1 MAFSNSPGLLE
12 NDVFEDAVFRG
23 ATTDTFVVV
32 SQTPERLSV
41 ASPSSVSSS
50 SSSLCNREWRA
61 ADLTGGGSL
70 ASLMCCTD
78 ERDRVQK
85 KTFTKWVN
93 KHLMKHW
100 KKEVRKHVNDM
111 YEDLRD
117 GHNLISLLEVL
128 SGEKLP
134 RERDIFKQLRLP
146 REKGRMRFHRL
157 HNVQIA
163 LDFLR
168 LRQIK
173 LVNIRSD
180 DIADGNPKLTLGL
193 IWTII
198 LHFQIADIQVSGQS
212 EDMTAKDRL
221 LLWSQRMVEG
231 YPGIRCDNFTTSWR
245 DGRLFNAII
254 HRHRPE
260 LIDMKRVAVRA
271 NRENLEQAFTVAE
284 RDMGVTR
291 LLDPEDVDV
300 PSPDEKSII
309 TYVSS
314 LYDVIPRMPEVNSG
328 LNANEVELRWTEYQE
343 IVVIIMQWIR
353 QYIIMFQTRANSANP
368 TDLRAQYNQL
378 VHFREVELPAKEA
391 ERLRMKSLFMMME
404 NLIQSGH
411 IKMPVGYHPS
421 DMDKEWNKML
431 LTMSERERE
440 LKIEIDRL
448 DMLQR
453 VAGKIQKDALV
464 CEDRLNQSSSMLQ
477 MDIRALENHRAPQ
490 HEADIERALNECD
503 AMIRELFIDV
513 QTLKDGRFFQAELMY
528 RRVFQLHERFVSIRS
543 EYKTTV
549 GAANVGSEVISVKV
563 PTIQVTS
570 PRPQDDSNMK
580 YVRDLLAWVEEHQAQ
595 IEKAEWGPDLPSVEG
610 NLETHREFNR
620 TIEDFRSSINEAK
633 AGESKISPANRGNYA
648 DYFGRLELQYT
659 RLLNMSRSRLRHLE
673 SLHAFVV
680 RATKELMW
688 LNDREEEEVNY
699 DWSERNHNMST
710 KKEQHAVLMKELEQ
724 KESIINGIQDSG
736 EQLLASN
743 HPARQTIESYL
754 AAMQTQWNWILQIC
768 CCIETHIK
776 ENTAYFQFFKEAKDV
791 EEGLKS
797 LQETIRRKYTCDKAS
812 SLTRLED
819 IVQDSMDEKEQLLE
833 YKRLVSGL
841 VSRAKTIVQLKPR
854 SPENRVWSTL
864 PVKAICDFKQQE
876 ITIYKNDEC
885 VMEDN
890 AQCTKWKIINPIGN
904 EALVPSVCFLIAPPN
919 KDAIELATRMDQS
932 YQNSMTLWHQLH
944 VNMKSV
950 ISYLYLTKDIECI
963 RSWTVTT
970 FKTMPPDQYESVMK
984 NLEVHYEDFLEDSR
998 DSQLFS
1004 STDRMTLE
1012 RDMSSCKQYFDQLLI
1027 TLERDERDESICST
1041 LLVQLQAIR
1050 RRLEA
1055 SEDRMIRNIRS
1066 PLEQPD
1072 PVQESS
1078 QRIMEHEKLHQDL
1091 EDVKVDLSRVVTECS
1106 EVLAQGNQSGSSPM
1120 LSSELNHTTQ
1130 KMDQLHSLSTIYLER
1145 LKNIDAVVR
1154 SSQGAE
1160 TIVRTFENRLCE
1172 DDTLPTDV
1180 QGIEAY
1186 KTQLKQ
1192 WRSEVEQKKAVFFAM
1207 EDELQRARSVNERM
1221 LRSHGERDVDLDQ
1234 QRHKVEQLLERWA
1247 GVQTQIDYRLR
1258 ELDNLAKLLRSYRE
1272 GSGWLLTWVDDTL
1285 KLQEKLQAT
1294 KIEDVRGLEEQL
1306 EREKNLA
1313 NDIEKNQI
1321 KVDESQKSSDQ
1332 YHSAAKEYEMHLL
1345 IYKATAD
1352 THGGLKSPI
1361 KRRRLV
1367 STSDSVLQE
1376 YMTLR
1381 TRYTA
1386 LVTMTSQYVKFLN
1399 ETLKR
1404 LQDEQKRSEKVTQQQ
1419 AEHTQREVDTA
1430 IFRLTEIQVEL
1441 ERQRQL
1447 SDVYAQEKVQAER
1460 EADKLRHIVQE
1471 EAEKRRNTVE
1481 AAAVQKQAIEQ
1492 EMVELKNRSESEV
1505 RRQATLVEEVLTQR
1519 RQIEEEIR
1527 VIRVEFERT
1536 ARQKADAEGELARLR
1551 ALAEEAAKQRQHA
1564 EQEAARYRSLAEE
1577 EASKKKLAEEELQK
1591 KVAAEQTAANQKRQA
1606 LLEVERLKKMAEEAQ
1621 KKKDQA
1627 EEEAKKQIRLAKEV
1641 AQQSIEVEIQ
1651 ARRVSFV
1658 EKVNELEQSRQQE
1671 HTMMTALQEESQ
1683 RRKKMVEDAERARQ
1697 AAEME
1702 LEKWRQKADE
1712 ALRLKLQAEKQ
1723 AQQKSLALEEAEKQK
1738 SEAERETS
1746 RRTQS
1751 QESTLRQKVM
1761 AEEELERQRAI
1772 AEETSQQK
1780 LQAEQELIRLRAIM
1794 ADSEQQKSL
1803 LDEELMRLKAEV
1815 AEAVRQ
1821 KKVLE
1826 EELAKVRAQMEEL
1839 IRLKHRTEEENKKKS
1854 KEEKEKT
1861 QKIMEEEALKMKELA
1876 EEAARLRATADEAM
1890 RQRHLAEEEATHQ
1903 RAEAERILK
1912 EKLNA
1917 IQETSKLKA
1926 EAEITLKER
1935 ERENERLKRL
1945 AEEEAHQR
1953 RMLQEQATQQKQAIE
1968 EEMARIRQQSDLEMQ
1983 RQKALVDETIIQR
1996 RLIEEEIHILKIE
2009 FEKASKGKLDLEG
2022 ELKRLKIMADETT
2035 RLKENAEEEA
2045 NKQKK
2050 IAMDETMRKK
2060 EAQEE
2065 VSRKT
2070 VAEQQAAQ
2078 QWKAAMEE
2086 LEKLKRKA
2094 DEAMM
2099 LKQKAEDEAARQVKL
2114 AHEAAQ
2120 TRINAEEMARQAAL
2134 AEKDAEMK
2142 KLRQR
2147 EEKTV
2152 EQLRLEADRT
2162 RKAAEQAEKARIAAE
2177 KEASMIRQQAEE
2189 ALVLKLRAEQQA
2201 ELKARLQ
2208 EEAEKHRREAE
2219 HEAGK
2224 RTQAEEAALRLKALA
2239 EAEAERQKRIA
2250 VETQKQKSMAEQELT
2265 RLRTIL
2271 EDSDHQ
2277 KSILEEE
2284 LMRMKGEVAEAIRQK
2299 GLVEEELAR
2308 LKAQMEELLRLK
2320 AQNEMDNRKRAAND
2334 SENMKKMLEEEAAK
2348 MKQLAEEAARLRTN
2362 SDESARLRKQAE
2374 EELAQQRALAER
2386 LAREKLQAIQEASQL
2401 RAEAQAVQR
2410 QFDQAQE
2417 RAKKLSE
2424 DRTEIQKKLEVETQT
2439 FQRTL
2444 EQERQRQHEVNIEAE
2459 RLRMLVSE
2467 LTKERAR
2474 AQEESI
2480 SLKSQMDEINSKR
2493 VSAERH
2499 AQEKI
2504 QLLQKMDVQKSQ
2516 TDNEASRLRATISEL
2531 ERERERLKKEAEKA
2545 HTEAHEQQVRM
2556 QTELKEQEAQLCRV
2570 NETEARK
2577 QKATSDQEVSHLKTQ
2592 LEDQEKQKG
2601 LISQQ
2606 VNQMKA
2612 ALTKAQQEKLA
2623 TEKTLEGLMVKSK
2636 SEEAARVKLE
2646 SQVREMSAQN
2656 QKVQAELKK
2665 SLRDAEQEVQRQ
2677 RQQAE
2682 ELLRQKNRIEEQWS
2696 SATTSMQQDAIAR
2709 QTKAVEEKNMRTSIE
2724 KHTRQKEAD
2733 DRMISTLKQQLEM
2746 TADLKR
2752 GLEKAVLETKMQI
2765 EGTLKEK
2772 AECDRKCK
2780 LHKEQID
2787 SLTARL
2793 QKALLL
2799 NQEKG
2804 KMEQE
2809 AVKLRDELDKLKLDH
2824 DQELMRVKLE
2834 AQQQALKQ
2842 EANLKQNLERKDLEL
2857 KYGLE
2862 EKKTLA
2868 QELKIVTGKLETLE
2882 KTKAQTEKT
2891 MVEQRNKAEKAEWE
2905 KATMATDAAKQKTLI
2920 EQLKVQAQRV
2930 EVEMKARQVAERE
2943 GARKCAELE
2952 QEIARLQEGAKEAER
2967 RQKSAVGQEASSR
2980 QQWQQEMEAKLHRKD
2995 SQLKELG
3002 AQRDTAQRAYEEAMG
3017 LKRDTEV
3024 ELERQRRRIQEDETK
3039 WEALRMEAFGANR
3052 VAEEKDAENK
3062 RLLDEVSKQ
3071 KLAVETVKREET
3083 EITHK
3088 IEIMQKQLKED
3099 SVKYQRERES
3109 MLQKQRIL
3117 DEEKARLERTLE
3129 TELGKARSQLEA
3141 EARMRKQQEEENAR
3155 LRAQMEETLRKQKLY
3170 EDEFQRRQR
3179 EALDLEKT
3187 RSDEEKKRAEQE
3199 NKELLRKL
3207 KSLEEETK
3215 RQNEQKKLEL
3225 EKLEQERKLE
3235 IQRLEEQR
3243 RIELQ
3248 RIEEQKKIE
3257 MQALIEK
3264 TNATQTNGEIEVDKA
3279 KTNGTSSGS
3288 STIETTYIYSEIETQ
3303 KEFKNTMMDI
3313 PCGQFSGKQMSVW
3326 EVLYNTSLIN
3336 ENKRNEL
3343 LSQYRT
3349 GKVTIKRIIIII
3361 IEIITRI
3368 TSFSFDGLRRKVTLQ
3383 ELMSSGLITQKTAND
3398 LESGTTSVEEVSH
3411 SIRNYLDGFI
3421 GIAGLYIEATKE
3433 KLSIYSAIKR
3443 GLLRP
3448 GTGLVLLEAQAATG
3462 FIVDP
3467 VRNLKF
3473 SVDEAAQKALVGQE
3487 YRDKLLS
3494 AERAVTGY
3502 KDPYSGKTI
3511 SLFQAMK
3518 KGLILKDHGIRLL
3531 EAQIATGGIID
3542 PQASHR
3548 LPVEVAYKRGLFDKE
3563 MNQILLDPSDDTKGF
3578 FDPNTEENLTYLDLM
3593 QRCITDADTG
3603 LCLLPLKEKKKERK
3617 MSSKSSVRKRR
3628 VIIIDPDTNREL
3640 TVSEAYRKGLIDHET
3655 YVQLSG
3661 QECEWEE
3668 IVTTGSDGVV
3678 TSVLVDRRSGRQ
3690 YSVEEAIAKG
3700 SLDPSAIEMYR
3711 SGQLSITDFG
3721 DLLTGNQSS
3730 KSTSSIQSK
3739 SSSFPMSPLLS
3750 PDSTDSIWSDPTEES
3765 SAIGGILD
3773 TQKLEKISV
3782 AEAMR
3787 RKLVDNFTGQRLVE
3801 AQACTGGILDPFSGK
3816 RYTIKAAVT
3825 EGLID
3830 SRIGQM
3836 ISASEKAFIGFEDPI
3851 TKAKLG
3857 ILPAMNKGLLTYES
3871 GRRYLEAQYLTGGMV
3886 EPGNPK
3892 RLTLEEALP
3901 KGLVDQSNMKKL
3913 RDVATHFKYLT
3924 CPKTRAR
3931 MSYKDALD
3939 RSMVDADNGIRLL
3952 EASGVISSSGGLGS
3966 AYGSLTSS
3974 KASSR
3979 QGSRRGSIDLGSGS
3993 GSSFGGL
4000 GSSGYSS
4007 TSYNSMSYSGM
4018 GSGGFSSGSYTQ
4030 RRY

>member
-1 MAFSNSPGLLE
+1 MAFSNSPGFLE
-12 NDVFEDAVFRG
+12 NNVFEDSVFRG
-23 ATTDTFVVV
+23 ATADSFVVV

-50 SSSLCNREWRA
+50 SSSLYNREWRA

-93 KHLMKHW
+93 KHLMK
-100 KKEVRKHVNDM
+100 VRKHVNDM

-128 SGEKLP
+128 SGEK
-134 RERDIFKQLRLP
+134 LP

-284 RDMGVTR
+284 HDMGVTR

-368 TDLRAQYNQL
+368 TDLRTQYSQL

-440 LKIEIDRL
+440 MKIEIDRL

-549 GAANVGSEVISVKV
+549 GASNMGSEVISVKV

-595 IEKAEWGPDLPSVEG
+595 IEKAEWGTDLPSVEG
-610 NLETHREFNR
+610 NLEKHREFNR

-699 DWSERNHNMST
+699 DWSERNPNMSV

-776 ENTAYFQFFKEAKDV
+776 ENTAYFQFFKESKDV

-932 YQNSMTLWHQLH
+932 YQNTMTLWHQLH

-1027 TLERDERDESICST
+1027 TLEREERDESICST
-1041 LLVQLQAIR
+1041 LLVQLQTIR

-1145 LKNIDAVVR
+1145 LKNIDSVVR

-1306 EREKNLA
+1306 EREKSLA

-1332 YHSAAKEYEMHLL
+1332 YHTAAKEYEMHLL

-1460 EADKLRHIVQE
+1460 EADKLRRIVQE

-1527 VIRVEFERT
+1527 IIRVEFERT
-1536 ARQKADAEGELARLR
+1536 ARQKGDAEGELARLR
-1551 ALAEEAAKQRQHA
+1551 ALAEEAAKQRHHA
-1564 EQEAARYRSLAEE
+1564 EQEAARYRKLAEE

-1683 RRKKMVEDAERARQ
+1683 RRKKMVEEAERARQ

-1761 AEEELERQRAI
+1761 AEEELERQKAI

-1839 IRLKHRTEEENKKKS
+1839 IKLKHKTEEDNKKKS

-1876 EEAARLRATADEAM
+1876 EEAARLRAMADEAM

-2070 VAEQQAAQ
+2070 IAEQQAAQ

-2189 ALVLKLRAEQQA
+2189 ALVLKLRAEQEA

-2239 EAEAERQKRIA
+2239 EAEAERQRRIA
-2250 VETQKQKSMAEQELT
+2250 EETQKQKSLAEQELT

-2348 MKQLAEEAARLRTN
+2348 MKQLAEEAGRLRTN

-2516 TDNEASRLRATISEL
+2516 TDSEASRLRATISEL

-2545 HTEAHEQQVRM
+2545 HTEAH
-2556 QTELKEQEAQLCRV
+2556 
-2570 NETEARK
+2570 
-2577 QKATSDQEVSHLKTQ
+2577 
-2592 LEDQEKQKG
+2592 
-2601 LISQQ
+2601 
-2606 VNQMKA
+2606 
-2612 ALTKAQQEKLA
+2612 
-2623 TEKTLEGLMVKSK
+2623 
-2636 SEEAARVKLE
+2636 
-2646 SQVREMSAQN
+2646 
-2656 QKVQAELKK
+2656 
-2665 SLRDAEQEVQRQ
+2665 
-2677 RQQAE
+2677 
-2682 ELLRQKNRIEEQWS
+2682 
-2696 SATTSMQQDAIAR
+2696 
-2709 QTKAVEEKNMRTSIE
+2709 
-2724 KHTRQKEAD
+2724 
-2733 DRMISTLKQQLEM
+2733 
-2746 TADLKR
+2746 
-2752 GLEKAVLETKMQI
+2752 
-2765 EGTLKEK
+2765 
-2772 AECDRKCK
+2772 
-2780 LHKEQID
+2780 
-2787 SLTARL
+2787 
-2793 QKALLL
+2793 
-2799 NQEKG
+2799 
-2804 KMEQE
+2804 
-2809 AVKLRDELDKLKLDH
+2809 
-2824 DQELMRVKLE
+2824 
-2834 AQQQALKQ
+2834 
-2842 EANLKQNLERKDLEL
+2842 
-2857 KYGLE
+2857 
-2862 EKKTLA
+2862 
-2868 QELKIVTGKLETLE
+2868 
-2882 KTKAQTEKT
+2882 
-2891 MVEQRNKAEKAEWE
+2891 
-2905 KATMATDAAKQKTLI
+2905 
-2920 EQLKVQAQRV
+2920 
-2930 EVEMKARQVAERE
+2930 
-2943 GARKCAELE
+2943 
-2952 QEIARLQEGAKEAER
+2952 
-2967 RQKSAVGQEASSR
+2967 
-2980 QQWQQEMEAKLHRKD
+2980 
-2995 SQLKELG
+2995 
-3002 AQRDTAQRAYEEAMG
+3002 
-3017 LKRDTEV
+3017 
-3024 ELERQRRRIQEDETK
+3024 
-3039 WEALRMEAFGANR
+3039 
-3052 VAEEKDAENK
+3052 
-3062 RLLDEVSKQ
+3062 
-3071 KLAVETVKREET
+3071 ETVKREET

-3129 TELGKARSQLEA
+3129 TELGKARTQLEA

-3199 NKELLRKL
+3199 NKELLKKL

-3279 KTNGTSSGS
+3279 KTNGTSRGS
-3288 STIETTYIYSEIETQ
+3288 TTIETTYMYSEIETQ
-3303 KEFKNTMMDI
+3303 KEFKNAMMEI

-3343 LSQYRT
+3343 ISQYRT
-3349 GKVTIKRIIIII
+3349 GKVTIKRIIIIV

-3383 ELMSSGLITQKTAND
+3383 ELMNSGLITQKTANE

-3421 GIAGLYIEATKE
+3421 GIAGLYVEATKE

-3467 VRNLKF
+3467 VRNLKL

-3668 IVTTGSDGVV
+3668 IITTGSDGVV

-3721 DLLTGNQSS
+3721 DLLTGIQSS

-3816 RYTIKAAVT
+3816 RYTIKEAVT

-3830 SRIGQM
+3830 SRIGNM

-3901 KGLVDQSNMKKL
+3901 KGLVDQSNIKKL

-3993 GSSFGGL
+3993 GSSFGGI

-4007 TSYNSMSYSGM
+4007 ASYSSMSYSGM

>member
-2545 HTEAHEQQVRM
+2545 HTEAHE
-2556 QTELKEQEAQLCRV
+2556 
-2570 NETEARK
+2570 
-2577 QKATSDQEVSHLKTQ
+2577 
-2592 LEDQEKQKG
+2592 
-2601 LISQQ
+2601 
-2606 VNQMKA
+2606 
-2612 ALTKAQQEKLA
+2612 
-2623 TEKTLEGLMVKSK
+2623 
-2636 SEEAARVKLE
+2636 
-2646 SQVREMSAQN
+2646 
-2656 QKVQAELKK
+2656 
-2665 SLRDAEQEVQRQ
+2665 
-2677 RQQAE
+2677 
-2682 ELLRQKNRIEEQWS
+2682 
-2696 SATTSMQQDAIAR
+2696 
-2709 QTKAVEEKNMRTSIE
+2709 
-2724 KHTRQKEAD
+2724 
-2733 DRMISTLKQQLEM
+2733 
-2746 TADLKR
+2746 
-2752 GLEKAVLETKMQI
+2752 
-2765 EGTLKEK
+2765 
-2772 AECDRKCK
+2772 
-2780 LHKEQID
+2780 
-2787 SLTARL
+2787 
-2793 QKALLL
+2793 
-2799 NQEKG
+2799 
-2804 KMEQE
+2804 
-2809 AVKLRDELDKLKLDH
+2809 
-2824 DQELMRVKLE
+2824 
-2834 AQQQALKQ
+2834 
-2842 EANLKQNLERKDLEL
+2842 
-2857 KYGLE
+2857 
-2862 EKKTLA
+2862 
-2868 QELKIVTGKLETLE
+2868 
-2882 KTKAQTEKT
+2882 
-2891 MVEQRNKAEKAEWE
+2891 
-2905 KATMATDAAKQKTLI
+2905 
-2920 EQLKVQAQRV
+2920 
-2930 EVEMKARQVAERE
+2930 
-2943 GARKCAELE
+2943 
-2952 QEIARLQEGAKEAER
+2952 
-2967 RQKSAVGQEASSR
+2967 
-2980 QQWQQEMEAKLHRKD
+2980 
-2995 SQLKELG
+2995 
-3002 AQRDTAQRAYEEAMG
+3002 
-3017 LKRDTEV
+3017 
-3024 ELERQRRRIQEDETK
+3024 
-3039 WEALRMEAFGANR
+3039 
-3052 VAEEKDAENK
+3052 
-3062 RLLDEVSKQ
+3062 
-3071 KLAVETVKREET
+3071 TVKREET

>member
-1 MAFSNSPGLLE
+1 MDAPGKLSYRSPLE
-12 NDVFEDAVFRG
+12 EQDIVQAYEDVLGRHK
-23 ATTDTFVVV
+23 
-32 SQTPERLSV
+32 
-41 ASPSSVSSS
+41 
-50 SSSLCNREWRA
+50 
-61 ADLTGGGSL
+61 
-70 ASLMCCTD
+70 D

-93 KHLMKHW
+93 KHLMK
-100 KKEVRKHVNDM
+100 VRKHVNDM

-128 SGEKLP
+128 SGEK
-134 RERDIFKQLRLP
+134 LP

-284 RDMGVTR
+284 HDMGVTR

-368 TDLRAQYNQL
+368 TDLRTQYSQL

-440 LKIEIDRL
+440 MKIEIDRL

-549 GAANVGSEVISVKV
+549 GASNMGSEVISVKV

-595 IEKAEWGPDLPSVEG
+595 IEKAEWGTDLPSVEG
-610 NLETHREFNR
+610 NLEKHREFNR

-699 DWSERNHNMST
+699 DWSERNPNMSV

-776 ENTAYFQFFKEAKDV
+776 ENTAYFQFFKESKDV

-932 YQNSMTLWHQLH
+932 YQNTMTLWHQLH

-1027 TLERDERDESICST
+1027 TLEREERDESICST
-1041 LLVQLQAIR
+1041 LLVQLQTIR

-1145 LKNIDAVVR
+1145 LKNIDSVVR

-1306 EREKNLA
+1306 EREKSLA

-1332 YHSAAKEYEMHLL
+1332 YHTAAKEYEMHLL

-1460 EADKLRHIVQE
+1460 EADKLRRIVQE

-1527 VIRVEFERT
+1527 IIRVEFERT
-1536 ARQKADAEGELARLR
+1536 ARQKGDAEGELARLR
-1551 ALAEEAAKQRQHA
+1551 ALAEEAAKQRHHA
-1564 EQEAARYRSLAEE
+1564 EQEAARYRKLAEE

-1683 RRKKMVEDAERARQ
+1683 RRKKMVEEAERARQ

-1761 AEEELERQRAI
+1761 AEEELERQKAI

-1839 IRLKHRTEEENKKKS
+1839 IKLKHKTEEDNKKKS

-1876 EEAARLRATADEAM
+1876 EEAARLRAMADEAM

-2070 VAEQQAAQ
+2070 IAEQQAAQ

-2189 ALVLKLRAEQQA
+2189 ALVLKLRAEQEA

-2239 EAEAERQKRIA
+2239 EAEAERQRRIA
-2250 VETQKQKSMAEQELT
+2250 EETQKQKSLAEQELT

-2348 MKQLAEEAARLRTN
+2348 MKQLAEEAGRLRTN

-2516 TDNEASRLRATISEL
+2516 TDSEASRLRATISEL

-2545 HTEAHEQQVRM
+2545 HTEAH
-2556 QTELKEQEAQLCRV
+2556 
-2570 NETEARK
+2570 
-2577 QKATSDQEVSHLKTQ
+2577 
-2592 LEDQEKQKG
+2592 
-2601 LISQQ
+2601 
-2606 VNQMKA
+2606 
-2612 ALTKAQQEKLA
+2612 
-2623 TEKTLEGLMVKSK
+2623 
-2636 SEEAARVKLE
+2636 
-2646 SQVREMSAQN
+2646 
-2656 QKVQAELKK
+2656 
-2665 SLRDAEQEVQRQ
+2665 
-2677 RQQAE
+2677 
-2682 ELLRQKNRIEEQWS
+2682 
-2696 SATTSMQQDAIAR
+2696 
-2709 QTKAVEEKNMRTSIE
+2709 
-2724 KHTRQKEAD
+2724 
-2733 DRMISTLKQQLEM
+2733 
-2746 TADLKR
+2746 
-2752 GLEKAVLETKMQI
+2752 
-2765 EGTLKEK
+2765 
-2772 AECDRKCK
+2772 
-2780 LHKEQID
+2780 
-2787 SLTARL
+2787 
-2793 QKALLL
+2793 
-2799 NQEKG
+2799 
-2804 KMEQE
+2804 
-2809 AVKLRDELDKLKLDH
+2809 
-2824 DQELMRVKLE
+2824 
-2834 AQQQALKQ
+2834 
-2842 EANLKQNLERKDLEL
+2842 
-2857 KYGLE
+2857 
-2862 EKKTLA
+2862 
-2868 QELKIVTGKLETLE
+2868 
-2882 KTKAQTEKT
+2882 
-2891 MVEQRNKAEKAEWE
+2891 
-2905 KATMATDAAKQKTLI
+2905 
-2920 EQLKVQAQRV
+2920 
-2930 EVEMKARQVAERE
+2930 
-2943 GARKCAELE
+2943 
-2952 QEIARLQEGAKEAER
+2952 
-2967 RQKSAVGQEASSR
+2967 
-2980 QQWQQEMEAKLHRKD
+2980 
-2995 SQLKELG
+2995 
-3002 AQRDTAQRAYEEAMG
+3002 
-3017 LKRDTEV
+3017 
-3024 ELERQRRRIQEDETK
+3024 
-3039 WEALRMEAFGANR
+3039 
-3052 VAEEKDAENK
+3052 
-3062 RLLDEVSKQ
+3062 
-3071 KLAVETVKREET
+3071 ETVKREET

-3129 TELGKARSQLEA
+3129 TELGKARTQLEA

-3199 NKELLRKL
+3199 NKELLKKL

-3279 KTNGTSSGS
+3279 KTNGTSRGS
-3288 STIETTYIYSEIETQ
+3288 TTIETTYMYSEIETQ
-3303 KEFKNTMMDI
+3303 KEFKNAMMEI

-3343 LSQYRT
+3343 ISQYRT
-3349 GKVTIKRIIIII
+3349 GKVTIKRIIIIV

-3383 ELMSSGLITQKTAND
+3383 ELMNSGLITQKTANE

-3421 GIAGLYIEATKE
+3421 GIAGLYVEATKE

-3467 VRNLKF
+3467 VRNLKL

-3668 IVTTGSDGVV
+3668 IITTGSDGVV

-3721 DLLTGNQSS
+3721 DLLTGIQSS

-3816 RYTIKAAVT
+3816 RYTIKEAVT

-3830 SRIGQM
+3830 SRIGNM

-3901 KGLVDQSNMKKL
+3901 KGLVDQSNIKKL

-3993 GSSFGGL
+3993 GSSFGGI

-4007 TSYNSMSYSGM
+4007 ASYSSMSYSGM

>member
-1 MAFSNSPGLLE
+1 MEEIIFK
-12 NDVFEDAVFRG
+12 V
-23 ATTDTFVVV
+23 
-32 SQTPERLSV
+32 Q
-41 ASPSSVSSS
+41 
-50 SSSLCNREWRA
+50 
-61 ADLTGGGSL
+61 
-70 ASLMCCTD
+70 D

-93 KHLMKHW
+93 KHLMK
-100 KKEVRKHVNDM
+100 VRKHVNDM

-128 SGEKLP
+128 SGEK
-134 RERDIFKQLRLP
+134 LP

-284 RDMGVTR
+284 HDMGVTR

-368 TDLRAQYNQL
+368 TDLRTQYNQL

-440 LKIEIDRL
+440 MKIEIDRL

-549 GAANVGSEVISVKV
+549 GASNMGSEVISVKV

-595 IEKAEWGPDLPSVEG
+595 IEKAEWGTDLPSVEG
-610 NLETHREFNR
+610 NLEKHREFNR

-633 AGESKISPANRGNYA
+633 AGE
-648 DYFGRLELQYT
+648 
-659 RLLNMSRSRLRHLE
+659 NMSRSRLRHLE

-699 DWSERNHNMST
+699 DWSERNPNMSV

-776 ENTAYFQFFKEAKDV
+776 ENTAYFQFFKESKDV

-932 YQNSMTLWHQLH
+932 YQNTMTLWHQLH

-1027 TLERDERDESICST
+1027 TLERAPPRQDESDLRLPRRFPLLSEERDESICST
-1041 LLVQLQAIR
+1041 LLVQLQTIR

-1145 LKNIDAVVR
+1145 LKNIDSVVR

-1306 EREKNLA
+1306 EREKSLA

-1332 YHSAAKEYEMHLL
+1332 YHTAAKEYEMHLL

-1404 LQDEQKRSEKVTQQQ
+1404 LQDEQVSGC
-1419 AEHTQREVDTA
+1419 
-1430 IFRLTEIQVEL
+1430 
-1441 ERQRQL
+1441 
-1447 SDVYAQEKVQAER
+1447 
-1460 EADKLRHIVQE
+1460 
-1471 EAEKRRNTVE
+1471 
-1481 AAAVQKQAIEQ
+1481 
-1492 EMVELKNRSESEV
+1492 
-1505 RRQATLVEEVLTQR
+1505 TL
-1519 RQIEEEIR
+1519 
-1527 VIRVEFERT
+1527 
-1536 ARQKADAEGELARLR
+1536 A
-1551 ALAEEAAKQRQHA
+1551 H
-1564 EQEAARYRSLAEE
+1564 
-1577 EASKKKLAEEELQK
+1577 
-1591 KVAAEQTAANQKRQA
+1591 
-1606 LLEVERLKKMAEEAQ
+1606 
-1621 KKKDQA
+1621 
-1627 EEEAKKQIRLAKEV
+1627 
-1641 AQQSIEVEIQ
+1641 
-1651 ARRVSFV
+1651 
-1658 EKVNELEQSRQQE
+1658 
-1671 HTMMTALQEESQ
+1671 
-1683 RRKKMVEDAERARQ
+1683 
-1697 AAEME
+1697 
-1702 LEKWRQKADE
+1702 
-1712 ALRLKLQAEKQ
+1712 
-1723 AQQKSLALEEAEKQK
+1723 
-1738 SEAERETS
+1738 
-1746 RRTQS
+1746 
-1751 QESTLRQKVM
+1751 
-1761 AEEELERQRAI
+1761 
-1772 AEETSQQK
+1772 
-1780 LQAEQELIRLRAIM
+1780 
-1794 ADSEQQKSL
+1794 QKSL

-1839 IRLKHRTEEENKKKS
+1839 IKLKHKTEEDNKKKS

-1876 EEAARLRATADEAM
+1876 EEAARLRAMADEAM

-2070 VAEQQAAQ
+2070 IAEQQAAQ

-2189 ALVLKLRAEQQA
+2189 ALVLKLRAEQEA

-2239 EAEAERQKRIA
+2239 EAEAERQRRIA
-2250 VETQKQKSMAEQELT
+2250 EETQKQKSLAEQELT

-2348 MKQLAEEAARLRTN
+2348 MKQLAEEAGRLRTN

-2516 TDNEASRLRATISEL
+2516 TDSEASRLRATISEL

-2556 QTELKEQEAQLCRV
+2556 HTEFKEQEAQLCRV

-2577 QKATSDQEVSHLKTQ
+2577 QKAMSDQEFGRLKAQ

-2606 VNQMKA
+2606 VNEMNA

-2623 TEKTLEGLMVKSK
+2623 TEKTLEGLRVKSK

-2646 SQVREMSAQN
+2646 SQVREMSARN
-2656 QKVQAELKK
+2656 QKVEAELKK
-2665 SLRDAEQEVQRQ
+2665 CLRDAEQEVERQ

-2682 ELLRQKNRIEEQWS
+2682 ELLRQKNQIEEQWT
-2696 SATTSMQQDAIAR
+2696 SATKSMQQDATAR
-2709 QTKAVEEKNMRTSIE
+2709 QTKAVEEKIMRTSIE

-2733 DRMISTLKQQLEM
+2733 DRMISTLKEQLEM

-2752 GLEKAVLETKMQI
+2752 GLEKTALETKMQI

-2780 LHKEQID
+2780 LHTEQID

-2793 QKALLL
+2793 QQALLL

-2804 KMEQE
+2804 KTEQE
-2809 AVKLRDELDKLKLDH
+2809 AVRLRDETTVKLDKLKLDH

-2862 EKKTLA
+2862 EKETLA
-2868 QELKIVTGKLETLE
+2868 QELKMVTCKLEIFE

-2891 MVEQRNKAEKAEWE
+2891 MVELKNKAEKAELE

-2920 EQLKVQAQRV
+2920 DQLKVQAQRV

-2943 GARKCAELE
+2943 GARKCGELE
-2952 QEIARLQEGAKEAER
+2952 QEVARLQEGARDAER

-2980 QQWQQEMEAKLHRKD
+2980 LQWQQEMEAKLHRTD

-3002 AQRDTAQRAYEEAMG
+3002 AQRDAAQRAYEEAMG
-3017 LKRDTEV
+3017 LKRDTEL
-3024 ELERQRRRIQEDETK
+3024 ELERQRRRVQEDETK
-3039 WEALRMEAFGANR
+3039 WEALRMEAVGANR
-3052 VAEEKDAENK
+3052 VAEERYAENQ

-3071 KLAVETVKREET
+3071 KLTVEVLASRLKADMANVWGERKDLNRLTFKTRSLCLYSDVAFCISQHRCHYTLNYFQYFPKNNHDALLRSLLDTKGNTMVFQEKVRVKLRLHVFRFYARRCLPLSTCEFSFNASNTDNTILKRSTEFRFKAFTVKREET

-3129 TELGKARSQLEA
+3129 TELGKARTQLEA

-3187 RSDEEKKRAEQE
+3187 RSEEEKKRAEQE
-3199 NKELLRKL
+3199 NKELLKKL

-3279 KTNGTSSGS
+3279 KTNGTSRGS
-3288 STIETTYIYSEIETQ
+3288 TTIETTYMYSEIETQ
-3303 KEFKNTMMDI
+3303 KEFKNAMMEI

-3343 LSQYRT
+3343 ISQYRT
-3349 GKVTIKRIIIII
+3349 GKVTIKRIIIIV

-3383 ELMSSGLITQKTAND
+3383 ELMNSGLITQKTANE

-3421 GIAGLYIEATKE
+3421 GIAGLYVEATKE

-3467 VRNLKF
+3467 VRNLKL

-3668 IVTTGSDGVV
+3668 IITTGSDGVV

-3721 DLLTGNQSS
+3721 DLLTGIQSS

-3816 RYTIKAAVT
+3816 RYTIKEAVT

-3830 SRIGQM
+3830 SRIGNM

-3901 KGLVDQSNMKKL
+3901 KGLVDQSNIKKL

-3993 GSSFGGL
+3993 GSSFGGI

-4007 TSYNSMSYSGM
+4007 ASYSSMSYSGM